1 MKKCALQIVSF
12 CLAMFIAYICG
23 GLNIYH
29 YCCDACKE
37 HGHDIFQTIS
47 CEEVHAS
54 HHCSDDDC
62 HHSHHNHTRIIE
74 NQDGVTIDEIKGTY
88 RDVAKMKAPEL
99 LHIAQAKCY
108 AYIYCTQKNLSEI
121 RVRMSYCNIETENI
135 CYFYEDYTFS
145 QLEKWFLS
153 LIVEYRKWS
162 DYNWSWRKCRQK
174 TIENLQFPFSYREGQ
189 KELAA
194 YVYQTI
200 YHKKK
205 LSSIL

>member
-62 HHSHHNHTRIIE
+62 QHSHYNHTRIIE
-74 NQDGVTIDEIKGTY
+74 NQDDLCAHLMADSDHCDVHHIDTPY
-88 RDVAKMKAPEL
+88 
-99 LHIAQAKCY
+99 
-108 AYIYCTQKNLSEI
+108 
-121 RVRMSYCNIETENI
+121 
-135 CYFYEDYTFS
+135 FS
-145 QLEKWFLS
+145 QFNPLKVNIVSPLVAIFETIHNSQFIIHDYEYEALDYDIPIVQNLTGRAIIVRKS
-153 LIVEYRKWS
+153 AYLI
-162 DYNWSWRKCRQK
+162 
-174 TIENLQFPFSYREGQ
+174 
-189 KELAA
+189 
-194 YVYQTI
+194 
-200 YHKKK
+200 
-205 LSSIL
+205 